1 MTLFC
6 LTSMQAQQHR
16 ERWKATDYFPEHHFV
31 STYDS
36 SSYEDRAGDVA
47 FYMRLAGLK
56 PWQDTYDSR
65 EAGITPAQYWTKLD
79 YTIDEHTLSA
89 TYNPIQGNRELSK
102 RDYSKLMRLFA
113 VLDFDNKPRRR
124 DWPMTDGA
132 QWVIERRTADTFKAY
147 FTNLGGMKIDALYSY
162 LISLAGIEADYA
174 SEYCD
179 W

>member
-1 MTLFC
+1 
-6 LTSMQAQQHR
+6 
-16 ERWKATDYFPEHHFV
+16 
-31 STYDS
+31 
-36 SSYEDRAGDVA
+36 
-47 FYMRLAGLK
+47 
-56 PWQDTYDSR
+56 
-65 EAGITPAQYWTKLD
+65 
-79 YTIDEHTLSA
+79 
-89 TYNPIQGNRELSK
+89 
-102 RDYSKLMRLFA
+102 MRLFA